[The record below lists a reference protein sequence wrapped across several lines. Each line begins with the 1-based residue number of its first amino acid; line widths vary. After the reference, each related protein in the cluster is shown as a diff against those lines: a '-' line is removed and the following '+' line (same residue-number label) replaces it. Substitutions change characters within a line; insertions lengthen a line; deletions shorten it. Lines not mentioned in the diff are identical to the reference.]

1 MVVTGPRPSPEK
13 SGPSFSTS
21 GIPGRTYGSIT
32 PPATLTAS
40 GTSSPA
46 RASRTDFATDT
57 PAFSWAS
64 SVDAP
69 RRGVTT
75 TFGSPTSPH
84 PPPGSL
90 TNTPTAPPALSWAW
104 AVGAPGWGVTTTF
117 GSRSS
122 GDPVGG
128 SLTNTS
134 RPAPEIVL
142 LARAVYRASSSMR
155 PPRATLTMNAVGFMS
170 ANWAVEIMPVVSG
183 VFGM

>member
-13 SGPSFSTS
+13 SLPSLSTS

-57 PAFSWAS
+57 PAFSGAS
-64 SVDAP
+64 LVDAP
-69 RRGVTT
+69 RWGVTT
-75 TFGSPTSPH
+75 TFGSP
-84 PPPGSL
+84 
-90 TNTPTAPPALSWAW
+90 
-104 AVGAPGWGVTTTF
+104 
-117 GSRSS
+117 SS

-142 LARAVYRASSSMR
+142 LARAVYRA
-155 PPRATLTMNAVGFMS
+155 
-170 ANWAVEIMPVVSG
+170 
-183 VFGM
+183 